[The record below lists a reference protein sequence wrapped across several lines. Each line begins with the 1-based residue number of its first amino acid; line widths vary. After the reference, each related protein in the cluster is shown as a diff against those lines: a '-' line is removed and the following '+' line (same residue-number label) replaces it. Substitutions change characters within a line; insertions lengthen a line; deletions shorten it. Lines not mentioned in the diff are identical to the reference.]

1 MQKKKFK
8 LLGPLICLLTAIIW
22 GSGFPFQDIVGQ
34 DTANI
39 DGFSFNGIRFII
51 GGIVLIPVFLIFERN
66 KAISKQ
72 EKTVRHKNTLIF
84 GVISGA
90 LLAVSAVLQ
99 QFGIQLTGE
108 SGRAGF
114 ITGFYLIIVPI
125 AAFVIF
131 KQKPSLFVWIAIPF
145 SLLGLYFLSVTDGFS
160 VELGDILVLVCAFGF
175 SSQMIL
181 VDRVGAK
188 VEILKFSCTQFF
200 SAGVICMIL
209 GLIFGNLT
217 WLGITNNIVPILYC
231 GIMSA
236 GAAYT
241 LQNIGQ
247 KFTAPAVASLLFA
260 LEGLFATIFECI
272 FEGSLPSGRA
282 VIGCI
287 LMLTAVLLSQ
297 IPKKQRSENGQKI
310 RKA

>member
-8 LLGPLICLLTAIIW
+8 LLGPLICLLTAVIW
-22 GSGFPFQDIVGQ
+22 GSGFPFQDKVGA
-34 DTANI
+34 DAALI
-39 DGFSFNGIRFII
+39 DGFSFNGLRFLIA
-51 GGIVLIPVFLIFERN
+51 GVVLIPVFLIFER
-66 KAISKQ
+66 KIDAPKP
-72 EKTVRHKNTLIF
+72 EKTVKIKRTLIF

-90 LLAVSAVLQ
+90 LLAVSASLQ

-114 ITGFYLIIVPI
+114 ITGLYLIIVPI
-125 AAFVIF
+125 AAFIIF
-131 KQKPSLFVWIAIPF
+131 KEKPSLFVWIAIPI
-145 SLLGLYFLSVTDGFS
+145 SLLGLYFLSVTSGFS
-160 VELGDILVLVCAFGF
+160 VEGGDVLVLVCAFGF
-175 SSQMIL
+175 SAQMIL
-181 VDRVGAK
+181 VDRVGTK

-200 SAGVICMIL
+200 AAGVICMIL
-209 GLIFGNLT
+209 GFIFGNLE
-217 WLGITNNIVPILYC
+217 WAGIANNIFPILYC
-231 GIMSA
+231 GVMSA

-272 FEGSLPSGRA
+272 FEGNLPSGRA
-282 VIGCI
+282 FIGCL

-297 IPKKQRSENGQKI
+297 IPKRQKS
-310 RKA
+310 

>member
-8 LLGPLICLLTAIIW
+8 LLGPLICLLTAVIW
-22 GSGFPFQDIVGQ
+22 GSGFPFQDKVGA
-34 DTANI
+34 DAAII
-39 DGFSFNGIRFII
+39 DGFSFNGLRFLIA
-51 GGIVLIPVFLIFERN
+51 GVVLIPVFLIFER
-66 KAISKQ
+66 KIDAPKP
-72 EKTVRHKNTLIF
+72 EKTVKIKRTLIF

-90 LLAVSAVLQ
+90 LLAVSASLQ

-114 ITGFYLIIVPI
+114 ITGLYLIIVPI
-125 AAFVIF
+125 AAFIIF
-131 KQKPSLFVWIAIPF
+131 KEKPSLFVWIAIPI
-145 SLLGLYFLSVTDGFS
+145 SLLGLYFLSVTSGFS
-160 VELGDILVLVCAFGF
+160 VEGGDVLVLVCAFGF
-175 SSQMIL
+175 SAQMIL

-200 SAGVICMIL
+200 AAGVICMIL
-209 GLIFGNLT
+209 GFIFGNLE
-217 WLGITNNIVPILYC
+217 WVGIANNIFPILYC
-231 GIMSA
+231 GVMSA

-260 LEGLFATIFECI
+260 LEGLFATVFECI
-272 FEGSLPSGRA
+272 FERNLPSTRA
-282 VIGCI
+282 FIGCL

-297 IPKKQRSENGQKI
+297 IPKRQKS
-310 RKA
+310 

>member
-22 GSGFPFQDIVGQ
+22 GSGFPFQDMVGA
-34 DTANI
+34 DAANI

-51 GGIVLIPVFLIFERN
+51 GGIVLIPVLLIFER
-66 KAISKQ
+66 
-72 EKTVRHKNTLIF
+72 EKLVPKDEKKIKLKRTLIF
-84 GVISGA
+84 GAISGA
-90 LLAVSAVLQ
+90 LLAVSACLQ

-125 AAFVIF
+125 AMLIFF
-131 KQKPSLFVWIAIPF
+131 KQSPSIFVWIAIPI
-145 SLLGLYFLSVTDGFS
+145 SLLGLYFLSVTNGFEI
-160 VELGDILVLVCAFGF
+160 ELGDVLVFICAFGF
-175 SSQMIL
+175 ASQMIF
-181 VDRVGAK
+181 VDRVGHS
-188 VEILKFSCTQFF
+188 VSTLKFSCMQFF
-200 SAGVICMIL
+200 VAGAVCLTL

-217 WLGITNNIVPILYC
+217 WQGITNNALPILYC
-231 GIMSA
+231 GVMSA

-260 LEGLFATIFECI
+260 LEGLFATVFECI
-272 FEGSLPSGRA
+272 FELQLPSGKA
-282 VIGCI
+282 TIGCI

-297 IPKKQRSENGQKI
+297 IPKREKNKL
-310 RKA
+310 KTV

>member
-22 GSGFPFQDIVGQ
+22 GSGFPFQDMVGA
-34 DTANI
+34 DAANI

-51 GGIVLIPVFLIFERN
+51 GGIVLIPVLLIFER
-66 KAISKQ
+66 
-72 EKTVRHKNTLIF
+72 EKLVPKDEKKIKLKRTLIF
-84 GVISGA
+84 GAISGA
-90 LLAVSAVLQ
+90 LLAVSACLQ

-125 AAFVIF
+125 AMLIFF
-131 KQKPSLFVWIAIPF
+131 KQSPSIFVWIAIPI
-145 SLLGLYFLSVTDGFS
+145 SLLGLYFLSVTNGFKI
-160 VELGDILVLVCAFGF
+160 ELGDILVFICAFGF
-175 SSQMIL
+175 ASQMIF
-181 VDRVGAK
+181 VDCVGHS
-188 VEILKFSCTQFF
+188 VSTLKFSCMQFF
-200 SAGVICMIL
+200 VAGTICLTL

-217 WLGITNNIVPILYC
+217 WQGITNNAFPILYC
-231 GIMSA
+231 GVMSA

-260 LEGLFATIFECI
+260 LEGLFATVFECI
-272 FEGSLPSGRA
+272 FELQLPSGKA
-282 VIGCI
+282 TIGCI

-297 IPKKQRSENGQKI
+297 IPKREKNKL
-310 RKA
+310 KTA

>member
-1 MQKKKFK
+1 MQNKKFK
-8 LLGPLICLLTAIIW
+8 LLGPLICLLTAVIW
-22 GSGFPFQDIVGQ
+22 GSGFPFQDKVGA
-34 DTANI
+34 DAAII
-39 DGFSFNGIRFII
+39 DGFSFNGLRFLIA
-51 GGIVLIPVFLIFERN
+51 GVVLIPVFLIFER
-66 KAISKQ
+66 KIDAPKP
-72 EKTVRHKNTLIF
+72 EKTVKIKRTLIF

-90 LLAVSAVLQ
+90 LLAVSASLQ

-114 ITGFYLIIVPI
+114 ITGLYLIIVPI
-125 AAFVIF
+125 AAFIIF
-131 KQKPSLFVWIAIPF
+131 KEKPSLFVWIAIPI
-145 SLLGLYFLSVTDGFS
+145 SLLGLYFLSVTSGFS
-160 VELGDILVLVCAFGF
+160 VEGGDVLVLLCAFGF
-175 SSQMIL
+175 SAQMIL

-200 SAGVICMIL
+200 AAGVICMIL
-209 GLIFGNLT
+209 GFIFGNLE
-217 WLGITNNIVPILYC
+217 WAGIANNIFPILYC
-231 GIMSA
+231 GVMSA

-272 FEGSLPSGRA
+272 FEGNLPSGRA
-282 VIGCI
+282 FIGCL

-297 IPKKQRSENGQKI
+297 IPKRQKS
-310 RKA
+310 